1 MKDLS
6 SLFLFSLLLLLLNS
20 CHLDELQFDKNM
32 AKNQGLKPTIVAPV
46 AKGNVTVWDLINGT
60 SKENAN
66 SITKDPNGLVKIIYH
81 EDNLFT
87 YKISDLIDFPSNNNF
102 SSGDQPVGDI
112 SPEDVIINRAI
123 DLQELSG
130 KMNGQLDPIVPFN
143 GKTAPFPAVSSNNM
157 GATFTLSDIT
167 DFKTVTLSK
176 GTLTVQLKNKLK
188 VPLSMS
194 GSLYDITNNTDL
206 AQFSF
211 TNIAQEATGSFS
223 FPMAGKELS
232 NKLEFRMHSFET
244 PGSSS
249 AVAINLNDYFN
260 VTFSMTDL
268 GISRGYVKI
277 VSTQTLE
284 GSKGNFEFDFPETDL
299 KAYGAILKKGTL
311 QIKSVNNLPLSGVIN
326 FTIPEIKN
334 ILTGASVKA
343 TIPMDG
349 STVSIPLDNTI
360 INLSTDP
367 ERPYNRIA
375 YAYTLTINQSD
386 GFINYSSEDALRL
399 DITLD
404 QMEFRGVAGDFGKRT
419 IQIDPGQFD
428 LNVELLDKLKGNFKL
443 NNPTLRLTVRNS
455 VGIPGSASLNLE
467 ASNSQGQ
474 SVSLNPPVI
483 DIPVPVG
490 INGGLVTKDILITKE
505 NSNIVPFISL
515 PPSGNVTYSGKI
527 DFNTSGVVTL
537 QNPNWLSMDAAFGID
552 MALEMPLELQ
562 VSDLTFRDTSAI
574 SGEDFKN
581 IETAD
586 LIVTAKNEVP
596 LDIDLQ
602 LLFVD
607 TISGHQYGATNATRM
622 LSAAKV
628 NADGSISSV
637 ESSHTFSL
645 DQVQMGQLRQ
655 ANGIVFSGI
664 MSSPG
669 NGTTVAPINSDS
681 RIEMNI
687 VVKSKVNLN
696 F

>member
-1 MKDLS
+1 MKDIP
-6 SLFLFSLLLLLLNS
+6 SLFLCSLLLLLLNS
-20 CHLDELQFDKNM
+20 CHLDELQFDDKM
-32 AKNQGLKPTIVAPV
+32 AKNQGIKPTFIAPV
-46 AKGNVTVWDLINGT
+46 AKGNVTVWDLISATN
-60 SKENAN
+60 KENLN
-66 SITKDPNGLVKIIYH
+66 SITKDPDGLVKIIYK

-87 YKISDLIDFPSNNNF
+87 YQISELIDFPSQNSF
-102 SSGDQPVGDI
+102 SSGDQPLGDI

-123 DLQELSG
+123 DLQELSA
-130 KMNGQLDPIVPFN
+130 KMNGQLDGIVPFN
-143 GKTAPFPAVSSNNM
+143 GQTAPFPAVSATGM
-157 GATFTLSDIT
+157 GATFTLADIT

-194 GSLYDITNNTDL
+194 GSLYDITNSTDI

-211 TNIAQEATGSFS
+211 SNLAPDATGTLS
-223 FPMAGKELS
+223 FPMGGKELS

-249 AVAINLNDYFN
+249 PVAINLNDYFN
-260 VTFSMTDL
+260 ITFSMTDL
-268 GISRGYVKI
+268 GISKGYVK
-277 VSTQTLE
+277 VLRTQTLE
-284 GSKGNFEFDFPETDL
+284 GSKGNFEFDFEETDL
-299 KAYGAILKKGTL
+299 KAFGALLKKGSL
-311 QIKSVNNLPLSGVIN
+311 LIKSVNNLPLSGVIN

-334 ILTGASVKA
+334 IITGAPVKA
-343 TIPMDG
+343 TIPLDG
-349 STVSIPLDNTI
+349 STVSIPLDNTV
-360 INLSTDP
+360 INFSSDP
-367 ERPYNRIA
+367 EKPYNRIP
-375 YAYTLTINQSD
+375 YSYTLTINQSA

-399 DITLD
+399 DITLE
-404 QMEFRGVAGDFGKRT
+404 QMDFKGIAGDFGKRT

-428 LNVELLDKLKGNFKL
+428 LNVELLDKLNGNFKL
-443 NNPTLRLTVRNS
+443 DNPTLRLTVRNS
-455 VGIPGSASLNLE
+455 VGIPGTASLNLE
-467 ASNSQGQ
+467 ASNLQGQ
-474 SVSLNPPVI
+474 TVSLNPPAI

-490 INGGLVTKDILITKE
+490 INGGMVTRDILITKE

-515 PPSGNVTYSGKI
+515 PPTGNVSYSGKI
-527 DFNTSGVVTL
+527 DFNTSGMVTP

-552 MALEMPLELQ
+552 MSMEMPLQLQ

-574 SGEDFKN
+574 SGKDFKN

-586 LIVTAKNEVP
+586 LIVNAKNGVP

-607 TISGHQYGATNATRM
+607 TITGHQFGATNATRM

-628 NADGSISSV
+628 NADGSISPV

-645 DQVQMGQLRQ
+645 DQAQMLQLKQ